1 LQRIMQVE
9 LENLKLKMKL
19 IGRRAE
25 ISVSADCH
33 INCPVLVNVASLFE
47 SEWAPQSR
55 LWCPVECCRSWAFKS
70 GLHRFMEQLNWRNC

>member
-1 LQRIMQVE
+1 VE

-33 INCPVLVNVASLFE
+33 INCPALVNVASLFE

-55 LWCPVECCRSWAFKS
+55 L
-70 GLHRFMEQLNWRNC
+70 

>member
-1 LQRIMQVE
+1 ME
-9 LENLKLKMKL
+9 LENLKVKMKL
-19 IGRRAE
+19 IVRRAE

-55 LWCPVECCRSWAFKS
+55 LWCPVECCRS
-70 GLHRFMEQLNWRNC
+70 